1 MPSAAVRVI
10 LVAAM
15 GRNRV
20 IGADG
25 DLPWRLPADLR
36 AFRKATLGKPVIM
49 GRKTWDSIG
58 KPLSGRQNLVI
69 SRNRRLM
76 LEGARCCP
84 DLATALREAAAG
96 GAAEAMVIGGA
107 SVYEQALPLADELLL
122 TLVHAE
128 PAGDRY
134 FPDYDES
141 EWQLVAREFRPADA
155 DNQYDLEFLRLR
167 KNG

>member
-1 MPSAAVRVI
+1 MSSPAVRVT

-20 IGADG
+20 IGVDG

-58 KPLSGRQNLVI
+58 QALPGRENIVI
-69 SRNRRLM
+69 SRNRRLAPQ
-76 LEGARCCP
+76 GARCCP
-84 DLATALREAAAG
+84 DLATALREVAAS
-96 GAAEAMVIGGA
+96 GAPEAMVIGGE
-107 SVYEQALPLADELLL
+107 SLYKQALPLADELLL

-128 PAGDRY
+128 PAGDSF
-134 FPDYDES
+134 FPQYDEA

-155 DNQYDLEFLRLR
+155 DNRYDLEFMRLR
-167 KNG
+167 KIR